1 MRRKV
6 GENLK
11 IIKRSFLITK
21 SNLLSVVATLSDN
34 PFSCFR
40 YALKEGAEDG
50 REKEGRDSRE
60 DDFNGCCPRA
70 EGTFVGSAEPGAEE
84 LGDIGETEHVAEV
97 HTVAGLGDRGKE
109 WGGTIELTEEEH
121 PADGHQGYAEGVV
134 VPRHFPDDG
143 KVNWAFNGECGR
155 REG

>member
-40 YALKEGAEDG
+40 YALKEGTEDG

-70 EGTFVGSAEPGAEE
+70 EGTVVARTEPFAEGF
-84 LGDIGETEHVAEV
+84 GDIDKDKHVAEV
-97 HTVAGLGDRGKE
+97 HAIAGFG
-109 WGGTIELTEEEH
+109 
-121 PADGHQGYAEGVV
+121 
-134 VPRHFPDDG
+134 
-143 KVNWAFNGECGR
+143 NGR
-155 REG
+155 